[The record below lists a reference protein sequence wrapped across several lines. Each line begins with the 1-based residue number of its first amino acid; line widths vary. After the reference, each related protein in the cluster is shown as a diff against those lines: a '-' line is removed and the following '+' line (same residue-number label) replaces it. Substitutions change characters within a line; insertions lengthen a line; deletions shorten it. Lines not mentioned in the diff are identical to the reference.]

1 MPLDLRRFYPSCV
14 QRMGT
19 TTVKKHA
26 MATPF
31 ADPRTGQLYFRRG
44 VPEALRAAFDG
55 RAQVKISLR
64 TKDPAEA
71 KIAFARENA
80 LFEQQLADARR
91 QLAEGRLLAT
101 PGAVVRMW
109 CERAPVA
116 NGLTGPQRLALTFME
131 LDAAAGG
138 FHSSAAKDAIF
149 PPAILGPAQ
158 NTDWT
163 AVLASRP
170 AFDALLTE
178 VYEDE
183 VERTGTNWIRLRW
196 HKSEASW
203 RQCLNGPVQ
212 RVRAFEPS
220 AARFTDDELAT
231 ALLAIV
237 DEKRSGDEDTNRARL
252 APRRARTQQPRL
264 RPTMRLQQL
273 FDAWKA
279 GSAPRPQT
287 AVEFQAAVDD
297 FKDFAGDVAVS
308 TIDADLLFDYRDEAA
323 KLPATMPRADRKL
336 PFRARV
342 QKHALTT
349 PKCLPAT
356 LKKRIGALQ
365 ALLTYAFR
373 QRWTSANAGSGI
385 VIVGYSKSRR
395 SRRSFEDHELGQ
407 FCTAPLFVD
416 PQGWSATSRIS
427 DTTMFWISL
436 LAITTGAR
444 LEEVGQVALADV
456 KHDGDIVYLDID
468 EYSIDDDGAPKSV
481 KTDDSIRLVPVHK
494 KLIELGFLE
503 YVDVLVARGHT
514 QLFPDLKENAVGK
527 RTKEASQKI
536 NRVIDRYVSKDARL
550 VFHSTRHAF
559 KAKGN
564 DAGVNDR
571 ILDQICGHA
580 PVSTGSRY
588 GSEPRIRT
596 IHRDL
601 HRIDFSCIAWHR
613 IAAGIQGIE
622 WTAVLGAKRY
632 DIDTTR
638 EHA

>member
-1 MPLDLRRFYPSCV
+1 
-14 QRMGT
+14 MGT
-19 TTVKKHA
+19 TAVNKHA

-44 VPEALRAAFDG
+44 VPEALRAAFGG
-55 RAQVKISLR
+55 RAQVKISLH
-64 TKDPAEA
+64 TKNPVAA
-71 KIAFARENA
+71 RIAFARENA
-80 LFEQQLADARR
+80 MFEQQLADARR
-91 QLAEGRLLAT
+91 QLAEGSLVAT

-109 CERAPVA
+109 CERAPTA
-116 NGLTGPQRLALTFME
+116 DGLTGPQRLALTFME
-131 LDAAAGG
+131 LDAAAGSL
-138 FHSSAAKDAIF
+138 HSSAASDAIF
-149 PPAILGPAQ
+149 PPAILGPAH
-158 NTDWT
+158 NTDWP
-163 AVLASRP
+163 AVLASREE
-170 AFDALLTE
+170 FDALLTE
-178 VYEDE
+178 SYGDQIEQ
-183 VERTGTNWIRLRW
+183 TGTNWIRLRW
-196 HKSEASW
+196 HSSEASW
-203 RQCLNGPVQ
+203 RHHLNGPVQ
-212 RVRAFEPS
+212 RLRAFEPS
-220 AARFTDDELAT
+220 AAKFTDDELAT

-237 DEKRSGDEDTNRARL
+237 DEKRSGDEELNRARL
-252 APRRARTQQPRL
+252 APRRARIQQPRL

-279 GSAPRPQT
+279 GNAPRPQT
-287 AVEFQAAVDD
+287 ALEYQAAIDD

-336 PFRARV
+336 SFRARV
-342 QKHALTT
+342 QKHAFTM

-365 ALLTYAFR
+365 ALLTYAFQ
-373 QRWTSANAGSGI
+373 QRWTSANAGTGI

-416 PQGWSATSRIS
+416 PQGWSTTSRVS
-427 DTTMFWISL
+427 DTAMFWISL

-456 KHDGDIVYLDID
+456 KRDGDIVYLDID
-468 EYSIDDDGAPKSV
+468 EYSINDEGAAKSV
-481 KTDDSIRLVPVHK
+481 KTDDSIRLVPVHDT
-494 KLIELGFLE
+494 LVELGFLE
-503 YVDVLVARGHT
+503 YVDALAARGHT
-514 QLFPDLKENAVGK
+514 QLFPDLKGNMVGK

-550 VFHSTRHAF
+550 VFHSLRHAF

-564 DAGVNDR
+564 DAGLTDR
-571 ILDQICGHA
+571 TLDQVCGHA

-588 GSEPRIRT
+588 GSEPRVRT

-601 HRIDFSCIAWHR
+601 HRIDFSCIAWDR
-613 IAAGIQGIE
+613 IASGVRGIE
-622 WTAVLGAKRY
+622 WTAVLDARRY
-632 DIDTTR
+632 DLDPTR
-638 EHA
+638 